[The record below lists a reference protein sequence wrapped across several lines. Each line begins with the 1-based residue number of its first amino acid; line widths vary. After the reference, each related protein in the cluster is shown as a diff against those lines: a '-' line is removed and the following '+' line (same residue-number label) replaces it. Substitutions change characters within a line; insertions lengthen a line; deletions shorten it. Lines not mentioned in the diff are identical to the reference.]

1 MREGSRCR
9 WRSTE
14 TGPCSSARGQ
24 LSLSA
29 VEAGIG
35 VVFVLAVV
43 ASFGVALPETGTH
56 EAQLDAYADDSITVL
71 SSEPPRHGGVTRLS
85 EVSSSPSAFE
95 RESASLER
103 RVRRIVPEN
112 VLFRLRTPHGS
123 VGFRKPTGV
132 PVGQATTTTVNG
144 DVTIWVWYA

>member
-1 MREGSRCR
+1 MREERRSRR
-9 WRSTE
+9 RSTE
-14 TGPCSSARGQ
+14 YRHSESRAQ

-43 ASFGVALPETGTH
+43 ASFGVALPEAGAH
-56 EAQLDAYADDSITVL
+56 EAQLDAYATDSITVL
-71 SSEPPRHGGVTRLS
+71 ASEPPRHGGVTRLS
-85 EVSSSPSAFE
+85 EVSASPSTFE
-95 RESASLER
+95 RESSSLER